1 MTDERLKAR
10 VDDLRRLPAE
20 TPWAEFKEAN
30 ADPRMIGELI
40 SGIANSARLADR
52 DFGYVVWGVRDGDH
66 AVIGTSF
73 EPSVATRGNERL
85 EIWLARMVS
94 PSVAFFF
101 QALEH
106 RDGRVV
112 LLEIPAAINAPVEF
126 NRTAYIRIGSSTTRL
141 SAFPDRQRALWDKLR
156 PYAWEQGVARQFVAQ
171 DEVLD
176 LLDWASYFALTDTPT
191 PSTPAATLAG
201 LASDRL
207 ISRDVGGRWN
217 IHNLGAILF
226 AKDLRRF
233 ESRLARKA
241 VRFVAYD
248 GDGRTATVTHRED
261 FPLGYANGFDKL
273 NTHINLLVPAPENGE
288 TPIRNGKPLF
298 PPVAVRELAAN
309 ALIHQDMTFT
319 GAGPT
324 IELFRNRLE
333 ITNPGA
339 PLVETKR
346 FIDFPPRSRNE
357 ALAALMRRMGLCEE
371 QGTGIDKVV
380 NAAEEARLPPP
391 EFRAEADATRVSLLG
406 PRRFAE
412 MTTEERL
419 RACYQHAVLRHL
431 SGQRMRNQTLRKR
444 LGVESRNTAQVS
456 KVIRQALD
464 EGLVRSADPAR
475 PRSGY
480 VPFWA

>member
-1 MTDERLKAR
+1 MMDERLLAQ

-30 ADPRMIGELI
+30 VDPRMIGELI

-52 DFGYVVWGVRDGDH
+52 DFGYVIWGVHDH
-66 AVIGTSF
+66 DHTVTGTSF
-73 EPSVATRGNERL
+73 EPAVATRGNERL
-85 EIWLARMVS
+85 EMWLARMLS
-94 PSVAFFF
+94 PSVAFSFHT
-101 QALEH
+101 LEH
-106 RDGRVV
+106 PEGRVV

-126 NRTAYIRIGSSTTRL
+126 NRTAYLRIGSSTTRL
-141 SAFPDRQRALWDKLR
+141 SGFPDRQRALWDKLR
-156 PYAWEQGVARQFVAQ
+156 PYAWERGVARQFVAA

-176 LLDWASYFALTDTPT
+176 LLDWTSYFTLTGTPT
-191 PSTPAATLAG
+191 PSTPKAILAG
-201 LASDRL
+201 LVSDRL
-207 ISRDVGGRWN
+207 ISQDVGGRWN

-226 AKDLRRF
+226 AKELHRF
-233 ESRLARKA
+233 DSRLARKA

-248 GDGRTATVTHRED
+248 GEGRTATVTHRED
-261 FPLGYANGFDKL
+261 FALGYANGFNKL
-273 NTHINLLVPAPENGE
+273 NAHINLLVPAPENGE
-288 TPIRNGKPLF
+288 TPIRNGMPLF

-309 ALIHQDMTFT
+309 ALIHQDMTLG

-339 PLVETKR
+339 PLVAAER
-346 FIDFPPRSRNE
+346 FIDSPPRSRNE

-380 NAAEEARLPPP
+380 AAAEQAQLPPP
-391 EFRAEADATRVSLLG
+391 EFRAEAEATRVSLFG

-412 MTTEERL
+412 MTIEERL
-419 RACYQHAVLRHL
+419 RACYQHSVLQHL

-464 EGLVRSADPAR
+464 EKLVRPADLAR